1 MYLNMENTKHP
12 HADLINAWANGAKI
26 QWKSQSGW
34 TDWDH
39 NYSPAWYIDHEYR
52 IKPELDDSKSIE
64 LDGIPLTDEEIHA
77 IREVRKSMK
86 CNEVLMKNPIAAT
99 DGEIALIVALRNS
112 PSAMFIN
119 GDDNNPVIAA
129 LKQIKFE
136 YELRKSFK

>member
-1 MYLNMENTKHP
+1 MNNSTI
-12 HADLINAWANGAKI
+12 LI
-26 QWKSQSGW
+26 
-34 TDWDH
+34 
-39 NYSPAWYIDHEYR
+39 
-52 IKPELDDSKSIE
+52 

-86 CNEVLMKNPIAAT
+86 DNEVLMKSPIAAT

-112 PSAMFIN
+112 PSVMYIN

-136 YELRKSFK
+136 YELRKESSKQ